1 MVCNGSQ
8 ICFAV
13 FIELIK
19 GLKNDESGEITKE
32 KEMKKGSNEWNSF
45 NFLLMLL

>member
-19 GLKNDESGEITKE
+19 GLKNDKSGEITKE
-32 KEMKKGSNEWNSF
+32 KEMKKFKQIFSVVF
-45 NFLLMLL
+45 VLT